1 MKQLLTHLEFEAR
14 LAQLREAHP
23 WIGQSVI
30 RIAPG
35 HLDAVEGLLVD
46 IEEIASKTALKKH
59 VNFLRIELDNDR
71 EVHFFVDLFCP
82 SAVRNRAVQVA
93 VQRAQTV
100 SKRVCLGCGKKVDY
114 GHTLCKYHRTVF
126 ADDVPPAPPEEPLP
140 EAAEPSEIVEPKPQP
155 EPEPE
160 SAEPEKL
167 TVSVFDPA
175 TIEILDKSRAGR
187 DSESKE
193 RISNLVKQLKA
204 TSCRKPLATIPEH
217 WHEMVNE
224 IACDFPNFSEFA
236 EFLRHQF
243 ALTNLADGR
252 LKLPPVLFSGP
263 PGIGKTEIA
272 MSLAELLS
280 TGSLVV
286 DMAAAQCGAEL
297 SGSDA
302 YFSNSREGRLFE
314 TLAFG
319 ETANPVVVLEELDK
333 VGQDNH
339 YRADAGLYSLLEPKT
354 AKCFR
359 DLSVRDL
366 TLDASHVVWFA
377 TANDLDAIPAPI
389 RSRFVVFE
397 IPAPTR
403 EQAEEIA
410 KTMYG
415 DMREDN
421 NWGAAFAEELSPEV
435 ASRLAESAPREIRTL
450 LQRGFGKAALE
461 GRKVLVPEDIPAT
474 RRRQWIGFQG
484 GSQ

>member
-1 MKQLLTHLEFEAR
+1 MKQLLTHFEFDAR
-14 LAQLREAHP
+14 TEKLREAHP
-23 WIGQSVI
+23 WVGKSII
-30 RIAPG
+30 RIMPG
-35 HLDAVEGLLVD
+35 HLDSVERLLLD

-59 VNFLRIELDNDR
+59 LNFFRIDLDKDR
-71 EVHFFVDLFCP
+71 EIHFFVDLFFS
-82 SAVRNRAVQVA
+82 SAARSKAVQAAIV
-93 VQRAQTV
+93 RAK
-100 SKRVCLGCGKKVDY
+100 SASARVCLGCGEKIQY
-114 GHTLCKYHRTVF
+114 GRTLCESHNVMF
-126 ADDVPPAPPEEPLP
+126 ADDDPPAPPEELLP
-140 EAAEPSEIVEPKPQP
+140 EESVPQEILGP

-160 SAEPEKL
+160 PAESEKP

-175 TIEILDKSRAGR
+175 AIEILDKSRAGK
-187 DSESKE
+187 DAECKE
-193 RISNLVKQLKA
+193 RIANLVKRLKTA
-204 TSCRKPLATIPEH
+204 SGRKPLATIPES
-217 WHEMVNE
+217 WQQLANE
-224 IACDFPNFSEFA
+224 IARDFPNFAEFA
-236 EFLRHQF
+236 EFLRHQC
-243 ALTNLADGR
+243 ALTSLADGR

-286 DMAAAQCGAEL
+286 DMAAAQCGADL

-302 YFSNSREGRLFE
+302 YYSNSREGRLFE

-333 VGQDNH
+333 VNQNNS
-339 YRADAGLYSLLEPKT
+339 YRADGGLFGLLEPRT
-354 AKCFR
+354 AKHFR

-366 TLDASHVVWFA
+366 LLDASHVLWFA

-403 EQAEEIA
+403 EQAEAIA

-415 DMREDN
+415 DIRNSND
-421 NWGAAFAEELSPEV
+421 WGAAFAENLAPNV
-435 ASRLAESAPREIRTL
+435 ASLLADKAPREIRTL

-461 GRKVLVPEDIPAT
+461 GRTELVPEDIPET
-474 RRRQWIGFQG
+474 GKRQWIGFVDAR
-484 GSQ
+484 